1 MKSETPIQLTQLA
14 NKFKHRRFNHRAS
27 EQRAKQFSLQVDK
40 LYFNYSRNPINQQV
54 INVLL
59 QLADEQK
66 LSKKIE
72 DLFAGKAVNTSENRA
87 AKHWLL
93 RAPLNTTDSDSQAVH
108 EVLKKMTV
116 LVDKVH
122 QNTLLEQP
130 ITDII
135 CLGIG
140 GSELGPRLAYEA
152 LTMGRKKQFN
162 FHFIANIDGIA
173 IVDALANCSPKST
186 LFLVISK
193 TFTTFET
200 LTNFNT
206 IKKWFCLQEGL
217 TETAFYQR
225 SYAITS
231 NTAAARSEGFV
242 DNQIFNFW
250 DWVGGRYSLWSAVG
264 LPIAIACG
272 MTDFRQLLA
281 GAHHLDKHFHTASL
295 DKNLPVILAL
305 LHTWYSD
312 YLHYPTR
319 AIVPYAEN
327 LRSLPEYLQQLE
339 MESLGKSVTADGRS
353 VIGDTSPVVWGSAGS
368 NAQHAF
374 FQLLH
379 QGTQTVPV
387 DFVAAEKPCDAMM
400 PALTEA
406 LQQQH
411 QALLANGLAQSRALI
426 TGGDIGH
433 QGQGFFPGNRPSNF
447 MLLEQIDAYNLGQL
461 IATYEHKVFVQSIL
475 WEINAFD
482 QFGVELGKQ
491 MCQEILS
498 KSPGKLTK
506 KKIIKTFES

>member
-1 MKSETPIQLTQLA
+1 MKSDTVIQLTQLA

-27 EQRAKQFSLQVDK
+27 EQRAKQLSLQTDQ

-54 INVLL
+54 INTLIQL
-59 QLADEQK
+59 AEKQQLAD
-66 LSKKIE
+66 KIE
-72 DLFAGKAVNTSENRA
+72 ALFAGKTINTSENRA

-93 RAPLNTTDSDSQAVH
+93 RAPLNPKDQDSQAVH
-108 EVLKKMTV
+108 HVLEHMSN
-116 LVDKVH
+116 LVEQIH
-122 QNTLLEQP
+122 HHTLLEQP
-130 ITDII
+130 VTDII

-140 GSELGPRLAYEA
+140 GSELGPRLVCEA
-152 LTMGRKKQFN
+152 LTMGRKKRLN
-162 FHFIANIDGIA
+162 IHFIANIDGLA
-173 IVDALANCSPKST
+173 VVDALANCSAHST

-200 LTNFNT
+200 LTNYDT
-206 IKKWFCLQEGL
+206 IKQWFCLQQGFSEAL
-217 TETAFYQR
+217 FYQR

-231 NTAAARSEGFV
+231 NTKAASATGIP
-242 DNQIFNFW
+242 DKQIFTFW

-272 MTDFRQLLA
+272 MKTFRQLLA
-281 GAHHLDKHFHTASL
+281 GAHAIDKHFQTASF

-319 AIVPYAEN
+319 AIIPYAEN
-327 LRSLPEYLQQLE
+327 LKALPEYLQQLE
-339 MESLGKSVTADGRS
+339 MESLGKSVTTDGRS
-353 VIGDTSPVVWGSAGS
+353 VIGDTSPIVWGSAGS

-387 DFVAAEKPCDAMM
+387 DFVAAEKPCDTLM
-400 PALTEA
+400 PVLTDALD
-406 LQQQH
+406 QQH
-411 QALLANGLAQSRALI
+411 NALLANALAQSRALI
-426 TGGDIGH
+426 TGGDNGH
-433 QGQGFFPGNRPSNF
+433 QGQGIFPGNRPSNF
-447 MLLEQIDAYNLGQL
+447 MLLEQINAYGLGQL

-491 MCQEILS
+491 MCQEILA
-498 KSPGKLTK
+498 KNPGKLTQ